1 MLDAGVGGRIEYYV
15 VERYQHKMCFKMRGQ
30 HAEFRDYGASK
41 KSSSHA
47 FVPLT
52 VKKGKFWREV
62 GWRRGVNANSCNTPL
77 K

>member
-1 MLDAGVGGRIEYYV
+1 MLEWVGVLNREV
-15 VERYQHKMCFKMRGQ
+15 STKLCLKMRGR

-47 FVPLT
+47 FVPLGIASS
-52 VKKGKFWREV
+52 KKGKFWREV
-62 GWRRGVNANSCNTPL
+62 GWRRDVNANWCNTPL